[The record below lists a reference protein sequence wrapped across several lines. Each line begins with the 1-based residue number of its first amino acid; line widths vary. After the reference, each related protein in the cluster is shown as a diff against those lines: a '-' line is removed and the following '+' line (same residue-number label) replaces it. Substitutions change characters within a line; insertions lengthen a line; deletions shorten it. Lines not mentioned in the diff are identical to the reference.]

1 MKKIIVFF
9 VLLFIV
15 FDKVNALEINS
26 KTAVLYNLDKDK
38 IIYEKNKDDII
49 SVASLTKIMTLIVAI
64 ENISDLNQKVV
75 IKEEDFKSL
84 KEENASIAGLYI
96 GEELTY
102 RDLLYATFLP
112 SGADGAQAL
121 ANNIGGSISGFVD
134 LMNKKAEE
142 IGMTNSHFS
151 NPTGLD
157 DKNNYSTV
165 DDIAK
170 LLKYAKNNEI
180 FYKIFTSNYYT
191 LSDNY
196 KSFSNC
202 FRNTG
207 YANNIDTSFILG
219 AKPGYTDDA
228 GKCLASIAYDKKHN
242 TNYLLVNCG
251 APISSTP
258 YHLIDT
264 TEIYKY
270 FFGNYLYE
278 PIIREGDLLFKI
290 KCEYNDNDYCSF
302 YSDEDIY
309 TYVNENA
316 DPSKLSISINA
327 ADKISLKNKK
337 GDIVGSVTV
346 MYDGEV
352 IYEKQIIL
360 NNEYKFSLS
369 RYLLNK
375 DNFYFAALL
384 LCIRFFRKRKKKR
397 KQKAFLSSSKHKRSH
412 IQSYCSY

>member
-1 MKKIIVFF
+1 MRKIIAFF

-15 FDKVNALEINS
+15 FDKVSALEINS

-49 SVASLTKIMTLIVAI
+49 SIASLTKIMTMIVAI
-64 ENISDLNQKVV
+64 ENIDDLDKEVIITSD
-75 IKEEDFKSL
+75 DFETL
-84 KEENASIAGLYI
+84 KEENASIAGLYV
-96 GEELTY
+96 GEKLTY

-121 ANNIGGSISGFVD
+121 ANNIGGSISGFAD
-134 LMNKKAEE
+134 MMNQKAEE
-142 IGMTNSHFS
+142 IGMNNSHFS

-170 LLKYAKNNEI
+170 LLKYAKNNET

-228 GKCLASIAYDKKHN
+228 GKCLASLAYDKEHN
-242 TNYLLVNCG
+242 VNYLLVNCG

-270 FFGNYLYE
+270 FFGNYAYE
-278 PIIREGDLLFKI
+278 PIIRKGDLLFKI
-290 KCEYNDNDYCSF
+290 KCEYAENEYCSF
-302 YSDEDIY
+302 FSNEDIY

-316 DPSKLSISINA
+316 DPSKLNVSINA
-327 ADKISLKNKK
+327 TDKIGLKNKK
-337 GDIVGSVTV
+337 GDIVGSITV
-346 MYDGEV
+346 IYDGE
-352 IYEKQIIL
+352 IIHEKQILL
-360 NNEYKFSLS
+360 NDEYKFSLS

-375 DNFYFAALL
+375 NNVYFAFII
-384 LCIRFFRKRKKKR
+384 LCIRFIRKRKKKR
-397 KQKAFLSSSKHKRSH
+397 KQNTFLSSSKHKRSH

>member
-1 MKKIIVFF
+1 MKKKIIAFF
-9 VLLFIV
+9 VFLFIV
-15 FDKVNALEINS
+15 FDKTSALEINS
-26 KTAVLYNLDKDK
+26 RNAVLYNLDNGK

-49 SVASLTKIMTLIVAI
+49 SIASLTKIMTMIVAI
-64 ENISDLNQKVV
+64 ENISDLDEKVV
-75 IKEEDFKSL
+75 IKSEDFKTL
-84 KEENASIAGLYI
+84 KEENASIAGLYV

-121 ANNIGGSISGFVD
+121 ANNIGGSINGFAEM
-134 LMNKKAEE
+134 MNEKAKEL
-142 IGMTNSHFS
+142 GMTNSHFS

-165 DDIAK
+165 DDVAK
-170 LLKYAKNNEI
+170 LLKYAKKNEV

-207 YANNIDTSFILG
+207 YANNIDTSYILG

-228 GKCLASIAYDKKHN
+228 GKCLASLAYDKEHN
-242 TNYLLVNCG
+242 QNYLLVNCG
-251 APISSTP
+251 ATISSTP

-270 FFGNYLYE
+270 FFGNYAYE
-278 PIIREGDLLFKI
+278 PIIKKGDLLFKI
-290 KCEYNDNDYCSF
+290 KCEYTEENYCSF

-309 TYVNENA
+309 TYVNA
-316 DPSKLSISINA
+316 GVDPSKISVVISANE
-327 ADKISLKNKK
+327 KIGLKNKK
-337 GDIVGSVTV
+337 GDVVGSIIVS
-346 MYDGEV
+346 YNGN
-352 IYEKQIIL
+352 IINEKQILL
-360 NNEYKFSLS
+360 NNEYKFSFKK
-369 RYLLNK
+369 YFINK
-375 DNFYFAALL
+375 NIIYYIILILIFKKY
-384 LCIRFFRKRKKKR
+384 KKR
-397 KQKAFLSSSKHKRSH
+397 KHKAILSNSKHKRTH
-412 IQSYCSY
+412 IQSYCS

>member
-1 MKKIIVFF
+1 MKKIITFF

-15 FDKVNALEINS
+15 TDKTNALEINS
-26 KTAVLYNLDKDK
+26 RNAVLYNLDNDK

-49 SVASLTKIMTLIVAI
+49 SVASLTKIMTMIVAI
-64 ENISDLNQKVV
+64 ENISNLDDKVT
-75 IKEEDFKSL
+75 ITNEDFKTL
-84 KEENASIAGLYI
+84 REENASIAGLYS
-96 GEELTY
+96 GEVVTY

-121 ANNIGGSISGFVD
+121 ANNIGGSISGFAD
-134 LMNKKAEE
+134 MMNEKAKE

-170 LLKYAKNNEI
+170 LLKYAKENET
-180 FYKIFTSNYYT
+180 FYQIFTSNYYT
-191 LSDNY
+191 LSDKY

-228 GKCLASIAYDKKHN
+228 GKCLASIAYDKVHD

-251 APISSTP
+251 ATISSVP

-270 FFGNYLYE
+270 FFGNYAYE
-278 PIIREGDLLFKI
+278 PIIKKGDLLFKI
-290 KCEYNDNDYCSF
+290 KCEYTESDYCEF

-309 TYVNENA
+309 TYVNESA
-316 DPSKLSISINA
+316 DPSLISVMINA
-327 ADKISLKNKK
+327 SDKIGLKNKK
-337 GDIVGSVTV
+337 GDIVGNITIL
-346 MYDGEV
+346 YNGEV
-352 IYEKQIIL
+352 IHEKEILL
-360 NNEYKFSLS
+360 NNEYKFSLK
-369 RYLLNK
+369 RYILNK
-375 DNFYFAALL
+375 NVIYFVIILL
-384 LCIRFFRKRKKKR
+384 MIKTIRKRKKKR
-397 KQKAFLSSSKHKRSH
+397 KQLTFLSNSKHKRTH
-412 IQSYCSY
+412 IQRYCSY

>member
-1 MKKIIVFF
+1 MRKIITFF
-9 VLLFIV
+9 VLFFILS
-15 FDKVNALEINS
+15 FKTYALEINS
-26 KTAVLYNLDKDK
+26 KTAVLYNLDNDK
-38 IIYEKNKDDII
+38 IIYEKNKDDVI
-49 SVASLTKIMTLIVAI
+49 SVASLTKIMTMIVAI
-64 ENISDLNQKVV
+64 ENIDDLDKKVV
-75 IKEEDFKSL
+75 ITSDDFKTL
-84 KEENASIAGLYI
+84 REENASIAGLYV
-96 GEELTY
+96 GEEVTY

-112 SGADGAQAL
+112 SGADGAQSL
-121 ANNIGGSISGFVD
+121 ANNIGGSISGFAD
-134 LMNKKAEE
+134 MMNEKAKE

-157 DKNNYSTV
+157 DKDNYSTV

-170 LLKYAKNNEI
+170 LLKYAKENET

-228 GKCLASIAYDKKHN
+228 GKCLASLAYDKEHD

-270 FFGNYLYE
+270 FFGNYAYE
-278 PIIREGDLLFKI
+278 PIIKKGDLLFKI
-290 KCEYNDNDYCSF
+290 KCEYTDSDYCSF
-302 YSDEDIY
+302 YSDDDIY
-309 TYVNENA
+309 TYVNESA
-316 DPSKLSISINA
+316 DLSKLSVIINA
-327 ADKISLKNKK
+327 TDKLSLNNKK
-337 GDIVGSVTV
+337 GDVVGSVTIL
-346 MYDGEV
+346 YDGE
-352 IYEKQIIL
+352 IIHEKQILL
-360 NNEYKFSLS
+360 NNEYNFSLKK
-369 RYLLNK
+369 YVLNK
-375 DNFYFAALL
+375 NVFYFLIIIF
-384 LCIRFFRKRKKKR
+384 CIKFIKKRKKKR
-397 KQKAFLSSSKHKRSH
+397 KPKTFLSISKHKRSH

>member
-1 MKKIIVFF
+1 MRKIITFF
-9 VLLFIV
+9 VLLFLISV
-15 FDKVNALEINS
+15 KVNALEINS

-49 SVASLTKIMTLIVAI
+49 SVASLTKIMTMIVAI
-64 ENISDLNQKVV
+64 EHIDDLDAKV
-75 IKEEDFKSL
+75 IITNDDFKTL
-84 KEENASIAGLYI
+84 KEENASIAGLYV

-121 ANNIGGSISGFVD
+121 ANNIGGSISGFAD
-134 LMNKKAEE
+134 MMNEKAKE

-157 DKNNYSTV
+157 DKDNYSSV
-165 DDIAK
+165 NDIAK
-170 LLKYAKNNEI
+170 LLMYAKENET

-207 YANNIDTSFILG
+207 YVNNIDTSFIIG

-228 GKCLASIAYDKKHN
+228 GKCLASLAYDKDHN

-251 APISSTP
+251 APISSIP

-264 TEIYKY
+264 TNIYKY
-270 FFGNYLYE
+270 FFGNYAYE
-278 PIIREGDLLFKI
+278 PIIKKGDLLFKI
-290 KCEYNDNDYCSF
+290 KCDYTDSDYCSF
-302 YSDEDIY
+302 YADEDIY
-309 TYVNENA
+309 TYVNESA
-316 DPSKLSISINA
+316 DPSKLSVIINA
-327 ADKISLKNKK
+327 NDKIGLNNKK
-337 GDIVGSVTV
+337 GDVVGSVTV
-346 MYDGEV
+346 LYDGE
-352 IYEKQIIL
+352 IINEKQILL
-360 NNEYKFSLS
+360 NNEYNFSLK
-369 RYLLNK
+369 RYILNK
-375 DNFYFAALL
+375 NVIYFLIL
-384 LCIRFFRKRKKKR
+384 ILGIRFIKKRKKKR